1 MNKMRTLT
9 MMMKKRT
16 LVIMIKIMMNSK
28 LQANLQHHV
37 LLQMLLLEEFKLPML
52 QLFKNLVQTM
62 TKTRKTTFKMESL

>member
-1 MNKMRTLT
+1 

>member
-37 LLQMLLLEEFKLPML
+37 LLQMLLLEEFRLPML